1 MAKPRNVLDQFKKG
15 SGEAPQYSVL
25 ASTTRP
31 ASAKYVQNFDE
42 RAIMQEEPPTIAGGP
57 KGSPKRD
64 VLPQQTAYPRRLIEM
79 DDETNIRADGQVL
92 VRATPTSSK
101 ADRDTKARRLGVY
114 QDAAG
119 EGL

>member
-1 MAKPRNVLDQFKKG
+1 MAKPKSILDQFKKG
-15 SGEAPQYSVL
+15 AGEAPQYSVL
-25 ASTTRP
+25 ANTTRP
-31 ASAKYVQNFDE
+31 ASANYVQNFDG

-64 VLPQQTAYPRRLIEM
+64 ALPRQIGYARRLIEF

-114 QDAAG
+114 HDASG